1 MIDKHLTRLLGSLML
16 IATITLMGFVT
27 EAGQSKSPALH
38 TPLAS
43 SHTYAQKKVYPP
55 IKLPAHTKK
64 AILQQKAWVWL
75 KKRGVPKKQWVCLKK
90 VIHLES
96 RWTPNLWNSQ
106 GSDAYGL
113 GQVKGSY
120 KYTKNKPMK
129 QFKVTV
135 RYALH
140 KYDQS
145 FCKAL
150 QHHHKHGWY

>member
-1 MIDKHLTRLLGSLML
+1 MIDKHLTSLLGSLML

-38 TPLAS
+38 PSLAS

-55 IKLPAHTKK
+55 IKLPPHTKK
-64 AILQQKAWVWL
+64 AVLQQKAWLWL
-75 KKRGVPKKQWVCLKK
+75 KNRGVPKKQWVCLKK

-96 RWTPNLWNSQ
+96 RWIPNLWNSQ

-120 KYTKNKPMK
+120 HYTKNKPMK
-129 QFKVTV
+129 QFKVAV

-140 KYDQS
+140 KYEQS

-150 QHHHKHGWY
+150 QHHYAHGWY